1 MRLLFS
7 FLLLSPFW
15 AFGQFPTS
23 VTPQDT
29 SSNRIEI
36 IKSDRG
42 IFEVIDG
49 REVRYLAGKVRLKHK
64 DAFLLCDSAV
74 VEDQYVFA
82 YKDVVIIQDDTVNIF
97 ADSLIYDGFYRTAD
111 LYGDVILKH
120 GKKKL
125 FTKHLEYNMA
135 TKVATYNTRATL
147 ANESTRLSSNRGSY
161 FVGTSD
167 AFFKDSV
174 TVTDPQFNIKT
185 DTLRFNTGTN
195 TAFFVAP
202 TVIKQDSALIYTEAG
217 FYDTDRDVAE
227 FTLNPQYQRNEQRA
241 RADTMRYNGA
251 TKIVTL
257 HGNAWSEDGTKKA
270 RANTIRYD
278 SGNDLMWLEGNAHY
292 EDNGQNVD
300 SDTIRYD
307 NKRKTFATRG
317 RSLISDPPQLIEA
330 DIIDYDSNT
339 GSGNASGNVFWQ
351 DTAADLTVRCAY
363 ADYDKSRDFL
373 KAHGD
378 RPLLSTLLEGDTL
391 WVRADTL
398 VALRENPADSART
411 LLGYH
416 DVRIFS
422 TDFQGKCDS
431 FSYAGRDSVFRLY
444 QSPIL
449 WADTSQF
456 VADTINI
463 LTVGNKVDRIL
474 LQQDAFVIN
483 SPDAKYFNQIKGRQ
497 ITAFFVSDTLRSTQ
511 VVGNAESVYYA
522 LDDGQAYI
530 GVNQVQ
536 CSEMLLQFEA
546 NQVTGIRFYTEP
558 QSTLTPM
565 LQAKHDAL
573 RLKGFRWDYDKRP
586 RSKADL

>member
-1 MRLLFS
+1 MRLLFV
-7 FLLLSPFW
+7 LLLLTPFLS
-15 AFGQFPTS
+15 FGQFPTS
-23 VTPQDT
+23 VAPQDT
-29 SSNRIEI
+29 SSDRIEI

-42 IFEVIDG
+42 IFEMIDG

-64 DAFLLCDSAV
+64 GAFLLCDSAV

-147 ANESTRLSSNRGSY
+147 VNEQTRLSSNRGSY
-161 FVGTSD
+161 FVATDD

-202 TVIKQDSALIYTEAG
+202 TVINQDSALIYTEAG
-217 FYDTDRDVAE
+217 FYNTQSDFAE
-227 FTLNPQYQRNEQRA
+227 FTLNPQYLRGEQRA
-241 RADTMRYNGA
+241 RADTMLYNGL

-278 SGNDLMWLEGNAHY
+278 SSNDLMWLEGNAHY

-307 NKRKTFATRG
+307 SKRKTFATRG

-339 GSGNASGNVFWQ
+339 GSGMASGDVFWQ
-351 DTAADLTVRCAY
+351 DTSANLTVRCQY
-363 ADYDKSRDFL
+363 ADYDKTRDYL
-373 KAHGD
+373 KASGG
-378 RPLLSTLLEGDTL
+378 RPILSTLLENDTL
-391 WVRADTL
+391 WLRADTL
-398 VALRENPADSART
+398 IAQREIPTDTVRT

-422 TDFQGKCDS
+422 ANFQGKCDS
-431 FSYAGRDSVFRLY
+431 FSYAGRDSIFRLY

-463 LTVGNKVDRIL
+463 LTLANKIDRIL
-474 LQQDAFVIN
+474 LKQNAFVIN
-483 SPDAKYFNQIKGRQ
+483 SPDAKYFNQVKGRD
-497 ITAFFVSDTLRSTQ
+497 ITAFFQNDTLRTTR

-522 LDDGQAYI
+522 LDEGQAYI

-536 CSEMLLQFEA
+536 CSDMTLQFEA
-546 NQVTGIRFYTEP
+546 NQVSGIRFYTEP
-558 QSTLTPM
+558 QSILTPM

-586 RSKADL
+586 RSKKDL